1 MSASQ
6 LIRADEAV
14 IALYQR
20 LTVDARK
27 TYLQGWLTNVDD
39 YVTWN
44 IQDWWLNQ

>member
-14 IALYQR
+14 IPLYQR

-27 TYLQGWLTNVDD
+27 IYLQGWQTNVDE